1 MSKKVTFTPKPTI
14 ALQKTADEWVSGGV
28 QTEAPAYKTEQG
40 RAGAPTERMKRF
52 TIDVPETLHRRVK
65 ARCAEKGVDMAGEMR
80 RLLEEHFPSS

>member
-1 MSKKVTFTPKPTI
+1 MSKKITFTPKPT
-14 ALQKTADEWVSGGV
+14 AGLPQNADAWVSGGS
-28 QTEAPAYKTEQG
+28 QAETAEHKAEQG
-40 RAGAPTERMKRF
+40 RAGPPAEKIKRF